1 MIQMIRLIPSRV
13 VRIPLHSPLLRIAL
27 PLMLLAIIVSPA
39 RITRAD
45 DTAIAYVPDP
55 TDLLDPPDNP
65 NSRDPNSQGPNFR
78 GREWTDADCNG
89 CHTTQ
94 AGYSHP
100 VNVRPAMA
108 VPSHLPLV
116 GGQVACITCHDNS
129 SAAAHAQARQ
139 SHTPMLRPSAA
150 ANFCTQCHNPGD
162 SDHAHSGGGGG
173 GRASM
178 HGAMLGKAH
187 LRKPAYVKQFAP
199 LPDARSAFASTLDN
213 SLMDAASQ
221 SCLTCHDGSLAS
233 DVSTGSGSM
242 FNSSF
247 NAARDHPMG
256 MTYPTRPQVTTS
268 SGGLAP
274 FRSFASLDPRITLI
288 DNKIGCLSC
297 HSPYSTEDHLLV
309 MPNTRSALCLACHAD
324 Y

>member
-13 VRIPLHSPLLRIAL
+13 VHISSHSPLLRIAL
-27 PLMLLAIIVSPA
+27 TLMLLAVIVFAS

-45 DTAIAYVPDP
+45 DTAMAYVPDP
-55 TDLLDPPDNP
+55 ADMLDPPANAA
-65 NSRDPNSQGPNFR
+65 NNLQEPNFR
-78 GREWTDADCNG
+78 GWTDADCNG

-100 VNVRPAMA
+100 VNVKPPMA

-116 GGQVACITCHDNS
+116 AGRVACITCHDNS

-139 SHTPMLRPSAA
+139 SHTPLLRQSTA

-162 SDHAHSGGGGG
+162 SSHSA

-199 LPDARSAFASTLDN
+199 LPAARSDFASTFGN
-213 SLMDAASQ
+213 SILDAASQ
-221 SCLTCHDGSLAS
+221 SCLTCHDGSLAA
-233 DVSTGSGSM
+233 DVSTGSGAGSV

-256 MTYPTRPQVTTS
+256 MTYPTRPQITTS
-268 SGGLAP
+268 SGGFAP
-274 FRSFASLDPRITLI
+274 FRPFASLDPRITLI

-324 Y
+324 N